1 MSFLPGNAMMELPNQ
16 TEKEKR
22 RNSMP
27 IPDKIA
33 AAEQKYAEKL
43 KEVRFLAAA
52 EPLDPDFEKKTID
65 VLLKMLELKT
75 EADILGRVL
84 AHRSS

>member
-1 MSFLPGNAMMELPNQ
+1 
-16 TEKEKR
+16 
-22 RNSMP
+22 MP

-43 KEVRFLAAA
+43 KEVQSLVAA
-52 EPLDPDFEKKTID
+52 EPLDPEFEKKTID

>member
-1 MSFLPGNAMMELPNQ
+1 
-16 TEKEKR
+16 
-22 RNSMP
+22 MP

-43 KEVRFLAAA
+43 KEVQSLAAA
-52 EPLDPDFEKKTID
+52 EPLDPEFEKKTID

>member
-1 MSFLPGNAMMELPNQ
+1 
-16 TEKEKR
+16 
-22 RNSMP
+22 MP
-27 IPDKIA
+27 IPEKIA

-43 KEVRFLAAA
+43 KEVQSLAAA
-52 EPLDPDFEKKTID
+52 EPLDPEFEKKTID

>member
-1 MSFLPGNAMMELPNQ
+1 
-16 TEKEKR
+16 
-22 RNSMP
+22 MP

-43 KEVRFLAAA
+43 KEVQSLAAA